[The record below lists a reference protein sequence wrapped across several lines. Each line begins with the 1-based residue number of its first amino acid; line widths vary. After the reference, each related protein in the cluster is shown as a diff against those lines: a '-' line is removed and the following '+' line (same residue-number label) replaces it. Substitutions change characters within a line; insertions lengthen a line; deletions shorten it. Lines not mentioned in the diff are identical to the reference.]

1 MNNKIKKEF
10 NSLANKKQ
18 AEISQRFFKTG
29 KGEYGEGDI
38 FLGIKVPIQRK
49 AASRFKDLPLKDI
62 EQLLHSKIHEYRMTA
77 IIILVNQFKK
87 ADEDVKEK
95 IYKLYLRNIK
105 WVNNWDLVDSS
116 ARYIIGEYLLDKPRD
131 ILYKLAK
138 SKMLWERRIAIIST
152 FAFIRD
158 NDFADVIKLAKI
170 LLNDKHDLMHKGC
183 GCMLIEVGKKS
194 DQGEKELIK
203 FLDKY
208 TLKMPRTSLRYAIER
223 LSEMKRK
230 YYLKFG
236 KN

>member
-1 MNNKIKKEF
+1 MNNKIKKEL

-49 AASRFKDLPLKDI
+49 VAGRFEDLPLKDI
-62 EQLLHSKIHEYRMTA
+62 EQLLHSSIHEYRLTA

-87 ADEDVKEK
+87 ADKKLREK
-95 IYKLYLRNIK
+95 IYKLYLRNTR

-116 ARYIIGEYLLDKPRD
+116 AHYIVGEYLLDKPRD
-131 ILYKLAK
+131 VLYKLAK

-152 FAFIRD
+152 FVFIRD
-158 NDFADVIKLAKI
+158 NNFEDTIKLTKI
-170 LLNDKHDLMHKGC
+170 LLNDKHDLMHKAC
-183 GCMLIEVGKKS
+183 GWMLREVGKKS
-194 DQGEKELIK
+194 EKGEKELIK

-208 TLKMPRTSLRYAIER
+208 TLEIPRACLRYAIER
-223 LSEMKRK
+223 LGEKRRK
-230 YYLKFG
+230 YYLMFG
-236 KN
+236 KK